1 MTTTTDDRGQR
12 NTYQNPNFIGDDGD
26 SSVWNYGDDTAKAIE
41 LYEVQ
46 LKDEATVNANVMDF
60 NEILPLIGE
69 FGRYQ
74 KMLFL
79 LMIPFGFYLAFV
91 YFAQIFLTL
100 IPEQH
105 WCEIPELAEL
115 PVEQRLALG
124 IPHLNGEYSKCMR
137 YNVNFT
143 EQLALGVS
151 QANTSWPMIGCTHGW
166 SYNFT
171 EIPYT
176 TIATELNW
184 VCENSVLATYAQSI
198 FFVGAIFGGLLFGW
212 IADKF
217 GRVPSMVA
225 CNLVGCAAGI
235 GSAFAKSFWMFA
247 LMRFFVGF
255 AFDNCFV
262 MIFILVLEYVGPKYR
277 TFVANMPIAIFF
289 TCATCLLPWIA
300 YYIANWQYLAIATS
314 LPLVLVIFT
323 PWLVPESA
331 RWLVSQ
337 GKIDKSIDILKKL
350 AKGNRREVSEQTFE
364 TFRESCL
371 KLQQEEEQN
380 SSYSIMDMFRT
391 PRMRRTTIILV
402 IVWMCITVVFDGHV
416 RNVGSLPLNIFLTF
430 TLACLSEFPAGIIL
444 LWTMDSFGR
453 RWNACG
459 SMVLSGVFS
468 LLAAFAPS
476 DAYTVGFAIVGR
488 FFVNISYN
496 VGSQYAAEVLPTV
509 VRAQGVAFIH
519 IMGYVSTILAPF
531 VVYLSNIA
539 TVLPLIILGFLG
551 ILGGLL
557 CLLLPE
563 TVDRV
568 LPQTLQDGEE
578 FGKNQRMWE
587 IPCLD
592 KKQKE

>member
-1 MTTTTDDRGQR
+1 MSERETYTPSA
-12 NTYQNPNFIGDDGD
+12 YQNPNFIGDDGD
-26 SSVWNYGDDTAKAIE
+26 TNNWMGVGQVPKGIE

-46 LKDEATVNANVMDF
+46 LREEATVNTHAMDF
-60 NEILPLIGE
+60 NDMLPLIGE

-74 KMLFL
+74 KILFL
-79 LMIPFGFYLAFV
+79 LTIPFGFFLAFV
-91 YFAQIFLTL
+91 YFTQIFLTL
-100 IPEQH
+100 VPEQH
-105 WCEIPELAEL
+105 WCEVPELADL
-115 PVEQRLALG
+115 PLEQRLALS
-124 IPHLNGEYSKCMR
+124 IPRINGEYSKCLR

-143 EQLALGVS
+143 EQLRLGVK
-151 QANTSWPMIGCTHGW
+151 QANASWPISGCTHGW

-184 VCENSVLATYAQSI
+184 VCEDSVLATYAQAI
-198 FFVGAIFGGLLFGW
+198 FFVGAIIGGLLFGW
-212 IADKF
+212 VADKF
-217 GRVPSMVA
+217 GRVPSTIA
-225 CNLVGCAAGI
+225 CNLVGCAAGL
-235 GSAFAKSFWMFA
+235 GTAFVKSFWMFA
-247 LMRFFVGF
+247 LMRFLVGF

-289 TCATCLLPWIA
+289 TSAACLLPWIA
-300 YYIANWQYLAIATS
+300 YYLANWQYLAIATS
-314 LPLVLVIFT
+314 APLILVIFT

-337 GKIDKSIDILKKL
+337 GKIDKSIEILKKL
-350 AKGNRREVSEQTFE
+350 AKSNRRDVSEQTFQN
-364 TFRESCL
+364 FRESCL

-380 SSYSIMDMFRT
+380 SSYSILDLFKT
-391 PRMRRTTIILV
+391 PRLRRTTIILV
-402 IVWMCITVVFDGHV
+402 FVWMCITLVFDGHV

-430 TLACLSEFPAGIIL
+430 TIACLSEFPAGVIL
-444 LWTMDSFGR
+444 LWTMDNLGR

-476 DAYTVGFAIVGR
+476 DAYIVAFAIIGR

-519 IMGYVSTILAPF
+519 IMGYASTIVAPF
-531 VVYLSNIA
+531 VVHLSNVSA
-539 TVLPLIILGFLG
+539 LLPLIILGLLG

-578 FGKNQRMWE
+578 FGKDQRMWE
-587 IPCLD
+587 MPILER
-592 KKQKE
+592 KAK